1 MFKNIRLIKQEIKH
15 STWGIRE
22 YLVMFHFSCKNK
34 NNEKD
39 IVHISISISKD
50 FNFYHCTILSS
61 EINKMFNF
69 HRMFGKKLSINDFAK
84 EYGLYYSESY
94 DNVFDKSLKRFYK
107 KIQILERVGL

>member
-15 STWGIRE
+15 STWGINE
-22 YLVMFHFSCKNK
+22 YLIMFSFSCKNE

-39 IVHISISISKD
+39 KVRISISISKD
-50 FNFYHCTILSS
+50 FNFYHCTILSN

-69 HRMFGKKLSINDFAK
+69 HHMFGKILSIDDFAR

-94 DNVFDKSLKRFYK
+94 DNVFEKSLKRFYK